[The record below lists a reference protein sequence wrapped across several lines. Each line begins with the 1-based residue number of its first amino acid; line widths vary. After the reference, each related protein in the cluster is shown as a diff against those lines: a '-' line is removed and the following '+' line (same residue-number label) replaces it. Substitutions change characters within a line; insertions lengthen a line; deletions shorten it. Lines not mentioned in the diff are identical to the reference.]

1 MKDKEKFT
9 NLCSND
15 DEPLLRVLH
24 QVIRWAVKVLSVLMV
39 MVIIWGVLDII
50 WVIYKRIM
58 QPPYGLLRMNDIL
71 FTFGAF
77 LVVLIAIEI
86 FLNITLY
93 LREDIIHIKLVIAT
107 ALMAVAR
114 KVIVFDYKELS
125 PQYIYAT
132 AAVILALGLTYWLVT
147 KKSNE

>member
-58 QPPYGLLRMNDIL
+58 QPPYGLLKMNDIL

-77 LVVLIAIEI
+77 LIVLIAIEI

-132 AAVILALGLTYWLVT
+132 AAVIIALGVTYWLVT
-147 KKSNE
+147 TKSNE